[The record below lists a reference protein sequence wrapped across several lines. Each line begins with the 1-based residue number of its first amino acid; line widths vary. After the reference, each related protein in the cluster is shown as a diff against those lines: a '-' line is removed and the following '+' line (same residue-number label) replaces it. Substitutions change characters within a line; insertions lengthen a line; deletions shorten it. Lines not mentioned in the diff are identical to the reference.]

1 MYTYRY
7 NFANEGVIGTHKNV
21 LAYILCT
28 SVVDHNEL
36 TVDEMVYLAS
46 EFAGDSREQYQVYL
60 NGLIEVWKALRQQGV
75 EMKAGL
81 DSIPVRPAI
90 LAPA

>member
-7 NFANEGVIGTHKNV
+7 NFTNEGVVSTHKNC

-36 TVDEMVYLAS
+36 TVDKIVYLAS
-46 EFAGDSREQYQVYL
+46 EFAGDKREEYKAYL
-60 NGLIEVWKALRQQGV
+60 DGLIEVWKDLRAQDFAIKKAL
-75 EMKAGL
+75 AL
-81 DSIPVRPAI
+81 PVRPLIANE
-90 LAPA
+90 A